1 MTKEEIIEF
10 CEMKAELEPE
20 KEFYKAIINALEQE
34 PDTWSL
40 EDAREDFMD
49 DVYNTLD
56 FLPTNDEANQ
66 IIDSFDRVTSSI
78 RREPCE
84 DCISREAVINAV
96 CAWGTKKERNS
107 ELMITMA
114 EVKQSIS
121 DILADLSSVTPK
133 YTDEEIDRAQA
144 VEQAYIDKMVELVA
158 EEAKRPKGKW
168 IYKMQVM
175 NNPYTYK
182 CSVCKEWVKDQSK
195 YCPNCGARMTE
206 SEDEK

>member
-1 MTKEEIIEF
+1 MTREEIIEF
-10 CEMKAELEPE
+10 CEMKAELEAE
-20 KEFYKAIINALEQE
+20 KEFYKAIIKALEQE

-84 DCISREAVINAV
+84 DCISREEALKVLCDKCPVYDCIRG
-96 CAWGTKKERNS
+96 CSSYRHIEK
-107 ELMITMA
+107 MP
-114 EVKQSIS
+114 
-121 DILADLSSVTPK
+121 SVTPK

-144 VEQAYIDKMVELVA
+144 VEEAYIDKMVELVA

-206 SEDEK
+206 REEV